1 MSLNPSAHLCWASYA
16 VAGELDASWPWG
28 AATSSFPSSYVW
40 WTHSKEAPLKKW
52 FQVTTSHISKVWFL
66 WCTTKFLQIH
76 PLDCESLEF
85 FRFSTKKTWGW
96 HEKLQGVYPND
107 LASKSPVG
115 GFFSCPDGLCQDLI
129 DGLGLKHPVV
139 EPPTAFFPISADLS
153 PLVKPQDIYG
163 CFRK

>member
-1 MSLNPSAHLCWASYA
+1 MLGVLCSRWRTRRFMALRCSNIFISQFLCLMNSLQR
-16 VAGELDASWPWG
+16 G
-28 AATSSFPSSYVW
+28 
-40 WTHSKEAPLKKW
+40 PLKKW

-85 FRFSTKKTWGW
+85 FRFSTKKKHEGDMKNSKELIQTIWHPNRLLEASSPALMACVKISSMASGW
-96 HEKLQGVYPND
+96 NIRWWNHQP
-107 LASKSPVG
+107 
-115 GFFSCPDGLCQDLI
+115 
-129 DGLGLKHPVV
+129 
-139 EPPTAFFPISADLS
+139 AFFPISADLS